1 MSSNSKKSFLCAMKC
16 QTLEKSS
23 HTWACGSAE
32 TTPRSALKWISLG
45 TSGLSLIALAWQTP
59 ILTLHHSLQ
68 VPMRTLSKTLHK
80 QHRQKL
86 NTFKASSAA
95 CCMCKL
101 ALGQIF
107 PLLYHVWCSMQ
118 QILYH
123 NIYALQ
129 LMSCP
134 IYWELPT
141 SACAMMAPMALAS
154 MAILIPV
161 WVTRLMTTTL
171 PLAMYICL

>member
-1 MSSNSKKSFLCAMKC
+1 MKC
-16 QTLEKSS
+16 QTKEKSS

-32 TTPRSALKWISLG
+32 TAPRSALKWISLG
-45 TSGLSLIALAWQTP
+45 TTGLILIASAWQTP

-86 NTFKASSAA
+86 NTFKASLAA

-107 PLLYHVWCSMQ
+107 PLLYHIWCSMQ
-118 QILYH
+118 QTLPH

-141 SACAMMAPMALAS
+141 SACAMMAPMALAF
-154 MAILIPV
+154 MAIPIPV
-161 WVTRLMTTTL
+161 WVTRLMTAT
-171 PLAMYICL
+171 PPPAMCTCL

>member
-1 MSSNSKKSFLCAMKC
+1 M
-16 QTLEKSS
+16 
-23 HTWACGSAE
+23 
-32 TTPRSALKWISLG
+32 
-45 TSGLSLIALAWQTP
+45 P

-68 VPMRTLSKTLHK
+68 VPMHTLSKILHK

-107 PLLYHVWCSMQ
+107 PLLYHVWRSMQ
-118 QILYH
+118 QTLPH
-123 NIYALQ
+123 NIYTLQ

-141 SACAMMAPMALAS
+141 SACGMMAPMALAC
-154 MAILIPV
+154 MAIPLPHCPTQLQT
-161 WVTRLMTTTL
+161 TR
-171 PLAMYICL
+171 P

>member
-1 MSSNSKKSFLCAMKC
+1 M
-16 QTLEKSS
+16 
-23 HTWACGSAE
+23 
-32 TTPRSALKWISLG
+32 
-45 TSGLSLIALAWQTP
+45 P

-68 VPMRTLSKTLHK
+68 VPMHTLSKILHK

-101 ALGQIF
+101 ALGHIF

-118 QILYH
+118 QTLPH
-123 NIYALQ
+123 NIYTFQ
-129 LMSCP
+129 TMSCP

-141 SACAMMAPMALAS
+141 IASATMAPIHSTPMV
-154 MAILIPV
+154 I
-161 WVTRLMTTTL
+161 
-171 PLAMYICL
+171 